1 MQTYLFSSKGP
12 RITNQDAASLTYV
25 SGGVLLCVADG
36 VGGNNGGEVASKLA
50 IEVFLREVISSKSSF
65 SFSKAIEVAHNEI
78 KERASEDTELSG
90 MATTFTAVFVT
101 SDRVIGI
108 HCGDSRAYILRDN
121 GIKQLSEDHS
131 EVAKLIRSGKLT
143 KEAAVD
149 YPRKN
154 VIYSALGSH
163 KELVV
168 DEFEFELVSQDRIV
182 LVTDGV
188 HGVVSKKTFR
198 DTSLNS
204 SSLKE
209 WCDTIVTI
217 LEGLGPEDNFT
228 IASVE
233 LD

>member
-12 RITNQDAASLTYV
+12 RLTNQDAASLTYV
-25 SGGVLLCVADG
+25 NGGVLLCVADG

-65 SFSKAIEVAHNEI
+65 GKAVEVAHNEI
-78 KERASEDTELSG
+78 KERASDDSELSG
-90 MATTFTAVFVT
+90 MATTFTAAFVT
-101 SDRVIGI
+101 SDKVAGI

-143 KEAAVD
+143 KETAVD

-168 DEFEFELVSQDRIV
+168 DEFEFDLVSQDRIV

-188 HGVVSKKTFR
+188 HGIVSKKTFR
-198 DTSLNS
+198 DASLNS

-209 WCDTIVTI
+209 WCDTLITI
-217 LEGLGPEDNFT
+217 LESLGPEDNFT
-228 IASVE
+228 IASAE